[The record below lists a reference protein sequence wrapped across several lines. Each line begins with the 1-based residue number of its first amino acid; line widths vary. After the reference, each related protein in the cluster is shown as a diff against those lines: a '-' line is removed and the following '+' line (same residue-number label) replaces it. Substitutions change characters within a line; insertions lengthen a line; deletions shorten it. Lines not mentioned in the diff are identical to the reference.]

1 MQIKCPNCST
11 DIKLD
16 IKATEAM
23 TIRKQPVEHT
33 ERPKSECLHLK
44 MRHKVAV
51 ENGLAGITEDEEGG
65 KEGRCKTVP
74 KSYKATFKKG
84 SEEVKFNNES

>member
-1 MQIKCPNCST
+1 MQINCPNCST
-11 DIKLD
+11 NIKLD
-16 IKATEAM
+16 IKATGAV
-23 TIRKQPVEHT
+23 TIRKQPVENT
-33 ERPKSECLHLK
+33 ERPERECLHLT

-65 KEGRCKTVP
+65 KEGRCKIVP
-74 KSYKATFKKG
+74 KSYKVTFKKG